1 MRFPKRKTLLLAI
14 RESWKL
20 AWVYGIHLESG
31 ENREE
36 NGYLKL
42 EIGNCFRIWKKLE
55 IALAIRDGRLNWGTS
70 QWERVKGNFK

>member
-20 AWVYGIHLESG
+20 AWVYGIGLESG
-31 ENREE
+31 ENRED

-42 EIGNCFRIWKKLE
+42 ETGRNWKLFY
-55 IALAIRDGRLNWGTS
+55 
-70 QWERVKGNFK
+70 Q

>member
-20 AWVYGIHLESG
+20 AWVYGIGLESG
-31 ENREE
+31 ENRED

-42 EIGNCFRIWKKLE
+42 EIGRNWKLFLICWFGE
-55 IALAIRDGRLNWGTS
+55 AIIY
-70 QWERVKGNFK
+70 

>member
-14 RESWKL
+14 RESRKL
-20 AWVYGIHLESG
+20 AWVYGIGLESG

-42 EIGNCFRIWKKLE
+42 EIGRNWKL
-55 IALAIRDGRLNWGTS
+55 
-70 QWERVKGNFK
+70 F